1 MTMKNFLKSM
11 YQFSKERA
19 DCLPASF
26 SDNKL
31 DLPVYKLKLNV
42 FDIIAEIKKTS
53 PAEGKLASSELDC
66 LKQANEYILG
76 GAAAISVLTEPTKFD
91 GHIEHLYEV
100 AVGSCKAS
108 IPIMRKDFLVD
119 VRQILESR
127 QYGASGVLLI
137 SDFLNR
143 KELND
148 LLDCAFDHSMFVL
161 LESFGKEDLKKSLSL
176 LENAKYSK
184 RLETQQLLFGVNSR
198 DLRTLDVNFQR
209 LSSLA
214 GEIPENV
221 IKVAESGIKS
231 KQDIMQIRSDGY
243 DLALIGSTLMKA
255 DQPKVILR
263 DFLKIGR
270 GRK

>member
-1 MTMKNFLKSM
+1 MKNFLKSM
-11 YQFSKERA
+11 YQSSKIRA
-19 DCLPASF
+19 DSLPARIP
-26 SDNKL
+26 DDKL
-31 DLPVYKLKLNV
+31 GSPVYKFELNT

-53 PAEGKLASSELDC
+53 PAEGRLTSSELDC
-66 LKQANEYILG
+66 LKQAHEYIYG

-91 GHIEHLYEV
+91 GHIRHLNEV
-100 AVGSCKAS
+100 AIGTRKSS

-119 VRQILESR
+119 VRQIIESR

-143 KELND
+143 KELNN

-184 RLETQQLLFGVNSR
+184 RLETQQLLFGINSR
-198 DLRTLDVNFQR
+198 DLRTLDVNLQR
-209 LSSLA
+209 FSSLA
-214 GEIPENV
+214 REIPES
-221 IKVAESGIKS
+221 ILKVAESGIKS
-231 KQDIMQIRSDGY
+231 RENIMQIRSDGY
-243 DLALIGSTLMKA
+243 DLALIGSTFMRT
-255 DQPKVILR
+255 DQPKVILQ

-270 GRK
+270 KQK

>member
-1 MTMKNFLKSM
+1 MRNFLKSM
-11 YQFSKERA
+11 YQFSKDRA
-19 DCLPASF
+19 DCLPASVT
-26 SDNKL
+26 DNKL
-31 DLPVYKLKLNV
+31 GSPVYKLKLNA

-53 PAEGKLASSELDC
+53 PAEGELASPELDC

-91 GHIEHLYEV
+91 GHIKHLNEV
-100 AVGSCKAS
+100 TIGTSKAS

-119 VRQILESR
+119 VSQILESR
-127 QYGASGVLLI
+127 QYGASGILLI
-137 SDFLNR
+137 SDFLSR
-143 KELND
+143 KELNN

-184 RLETQQLLFGVNSR
+184 RLETQQLLFGINSR
-198 DLRTLDVNFQR
+198 DLRTLDVNLQR

-214 GEIPENV
+214 REIPES
-221 IKVAESGIKS
+221 ILKVAESGIKS
-231 KQDIMQIRSDGY
+231 RENIMQIRHDGY
-243 DLALIGSTLMKA
+243 DLALIGSTLMRA
-255 DQPKVILR
+255 EQPKVILQ

-270 GRK
+270 GQK